1 MCTPLPHAM
10 LVRFWR
16 ETHLDA
22 ARASEGLS
30 LATAGLSKTLHVCRN
45 AWQPLPKASRH
56 LVRVR
61 VRVRVKIRFR
71 FRVQVRARV
80 RVRVSCTSGSG

>member
-1 MCTPLPHAM
+1 MATVRWRAPTAARIRSTHAAEECGVCTPLPHAM
-10 LVRFWR
+10 LVRLWR
-16 ETHLDA
+16 EPHLDA

-56 LVRVR
+56 QRV
-61 VRVRVKIRFR
+61 
-71 FRVQVRARV
+71 
-80 RVRVSCTSGSG
+80 